1 MTAVPATSAP
11 RSSRTPLL
19 LAPVTPIV
27 RRMRLRAR
35 LVALT
40 LVLLVPA
47 AVLGQA
53 FLSTSRAQV
62 SFAAKERE
70 GVVVLR
76 PALHALAD
84 VAAGRDV
91 DLTALGAAVA
101 AHPGLGVETQLA
113 TVRAKASAATNPAG
127 RADLAAALADLVTAV
142 GNGSNL
148 VLDPDLDSFYVMDAL
163 VVQLSGALVGS
174 AQAQVPPGTG
184 PAEARIA
191 ARALLAGGLD
201 ARAMAV
207 GSDVRTAVEKTSAS
221 GLGTRL
227 AALGDAGTAAD
238 RLNQTLAA
246 SLEVTTPADATAF
259 TTAAA
264 AAVDPAVAA
273 LDALLAARADRLSGT
288 EQRIL
293 VISAVAIA
301 LAVWLVLAVV
311 VLTRRDSELTVEA
324 VRALADGDLRPRDL
338 PDGRDEFGDIGRS
351 LGEATTT
358 LREMITSIGEDAV
371 TLAAASEEVSVASMS
386 IADAAQRTSASA
398 RTATDAAQAVFAHVD
413 SLSAASTQFGASIG
427 EIAHSAS
434 EAARVAVA
442 ATDLARRTTTTVD
455 QLGRSSA
462 EITDVIGLI
471 RAVAEQTNVLAL
483 NATIEAA
490 RAGEAGRG
498 FAVVANEVKD
508 LAQQTAAATT
518 DITDRV
524 TQIQADGAAAAEAI
538 GQIAS
543 VIDQINEF
551 QTSIAGA
558 VEEQSVTA
566 VEISQRAAEAA
577 SSAGSI
583 SESVTVVADTAEVT
597 SGSASDSQA
606 ASHDLARMSSQLQTL
621 VGQFQH

>member
-1 MTAVPATSAP
+1 MSAVPATSAP

-84 VAAGRDV
+84 VAAARDV
-91 DLTALGAAVA
+91 DLTALDAAVT
-101 AHPGLGVETQLA
+101 AHPGLGVEAQLA
-113 TVRAKASAATNPAG
+113 AVKAKVPGATTPTG

-163 VVQLSGALVGS
+163 VVQLPAALAS
-174 AQAQVPPGTG
+174 AARAQVPPAGS
-184 PAEARIA
+184 AETRIA
-191 ARALLAGGLD
+191 TRALLAGGLN

-227 AALGDAGTAAD
+227 AALREAGTAAD
-238 RLNQTLAA
+238 RLNQSLAA
-246 SLEVTTPADATAF
+246 SLEATTPADATAF

-264 AAVDPAVAA
+264 ATVDPAVAA

-358 LREMITSIGEDAV
+358 LREMIGSIGEDAV
-371 TLAAASEEVSVASMS
+371 ALAAASEEVSVASMS

-398 RTATDAAQAVFAHVD
+398 RTATDAAQSVFAHVD